1 MEEKVKTGQR
11 RHMIMEQLKV
21 IKKKLA
27 GPAEYMA
34 GGSVNEAKSPPCV
47 VEEKEEGEHEESCKS
62 FTRCGQEK
70 RLLVADGHVCPRSA
84 GPRPSPYPE

>member
-47 VEEKEEGEHEESCKS
+47 VEEKEEGEHEGSCKS
-62 FTRCGQEK
+62 FTRFGQE
-70 RLLVADGHVCPRSA
+70 
-84 GPRPSPYPE
+84 